1 MTTPTHPHPPPP
13 SQNIPLPTF
22 IPQLTDMLKYKLL
35 FQTFTYLGWE
45 SSIKYLGGNQI
56 ETFTLTYNTYTSI
69 HTRTFSFANY
79 ITDNVADIHYRHYS
93 KWQRHNTTFTFKRL
107 LNSGNCMNL
116 SGNGDQGNKVK
127 TKEVEVWSWIF
138 SFSSVYAS
146 NLSHIFMDKMNLLY

>member
-1 MTTPTHPHPPPP
+1 MVFFRDPWDSLQFKVWNKYGTNRLNVRGAMLCRFWYHVVFSIIGCRLYTYPNNCLVNSYITIYVKLEVILKRVTTPTHPHPPPP

-69 HTRTFSFANY
+69 HTRTFSFPNY
-79 ITDNVADIHYRHYS
+79 ITD
-93 KWQRHNTTFTFKRL
+93 T
-107 LNSGNCMNL
+107 
-116 SGNGDQGNKVK
+116 
-127 TKEVEVWSWIF
+127 
-138 SFSSVYAS
+138 
-146 NLSHIFMDKMNLLY
+146 

>member
-1 MTTPTHPHPPPP
+1 MLCRFQYHVVFSIIGCRLYTYPNNCLVNSYITIYVKLEVILKRVTTPTHPHPPPP

-79 ITDNVADIHYRHYS
+79 ITDTQQTYITDITVNDKDIILRS
-93 KWQRHNTTFTFKRL
+93 L
-107 LNSGNCMNL
+107 LNIYL
-116 SGNGDQGNKVK
+116 IQGIV
-127 TKEVEVWSWIF
+127 
-138 SFSSVYAS
+138 
-146 NLSHIFMDKMNLLY
+146 